1 MDYSLPRGKAED
13 IQQKLEEIGELSLAI
28 IKDREKYS
36 KDELWEKAVAINKL
50 GQEIH
55 KDLSY
60 LGSFFFLFPQLEL
73 HVPIYSASLHL
84 QLQSATGHLS
94 DEQQSAPQAQS
105 QHPEFPQ
112 LQPITNSDAQ
122 ISNSS
127 FFILNISIGVSVRLL
142 NLAASFHL

>member
-60 LGSFFFLFPQLEL
+60 LPSRWSFL
-73 HVPIYSASLHL
+73 
-84 QLQSATGHLS
+84 
-94 DEQQSAPQAQS
+94 D
-105 QHPEFPQ
+105 
-112 LQPITNSDAQ
+112 LQPQSILQ
-122 ISNSS
+122 QR
-127 FFILNISIGVSVRLL
+127 FFG
-142 NLAASFHL
+142 

>member
-55 KDLSY
+55 KDLS
-60 LGSFFFLFPQLEL
+60 
-73 HVPIYSASLHL
+73 HL
-84 QLQSATGHLS
+84 PS
-94 DEQQSAPQAQS
+94 
-105 QHPEFPQ
+105 
-112 LQPITNSDAQ
+112 
-122 ISNSS
+122 
-127 FFILNISIGVSVRLL
+127 R
-142 NLAASFHL
+142 